1 MQFFML
7 TVCLF
12 GTVFAKSP
20 STEWTPLPV
29 DDPTVIKLAKQAVA
43 DVNSQEKF
51 TYNKLIVITEAKS
64 VVDDGVTYML
74 KMIIQKTYCPL
85 SKPYHDDCEINQG
98 LPGSTCIVDAHKPV
112 GSEEIKIGRLQ
123 CDEIPQ
129 PPS

>member
-1 MQFFML
+1 MKFFML

-43 DVNSQEKF
+43 NVNSQEKF
-51 TYNKLIVITEAKS
+51 NYNKLIEIQEPKS

-74 KMIIQKTYCPL
+74 KFIIRSTYCPI
-85 SKPYHDDCEINQG
+85 SKPYHDDCEIRE
-98 LPGSTCIVDAHKPV
+98 LPGRICSVDAHKPV

-123 CDEIPQ
+123 CDEIPL